1 MTQLREM
8 GSGLQARSEETETL
22 HALLTQLEQA
32 AETSAEGGR
41 EAATQQEVSAL
52 ARASCATQH
61 RQTAGGNQLLVRCA
75 DDMDRGWSTAQDL
88 RRRLAEAQST
98 ARDLR
103 GEVGT
108 LQESAIAQRS
118 RADEEN
124 RQRVCGLRLSMI
136 SLPCLAAAAKGLPIV
151 LSSALCP
158 VECDPAGR
166 PNAAWLTSQ
175 AVERDASR
183 AQLAS
188 LTQKVAKLQGAL
200 TSSRAEATEYA
211 ESMQSALL
219 EKSQLQLA
227 ASQSEAVAVAAAR
240 ASADVAVT
248 AVRAELLEERGERQR

>member
-1 MTQLREM
+1 M

-52 ARASCATQH
+52 ARASCATQQH
-61 RQTAGGNQLLVRCA
+61 RQTAGGGNQLPVHCA
-75 DDMDRGWSTAQDL
+75 DDMDRGRSAAQDL

-108 LQESAIAQRS
+108 LQESAIAQCS
-118 RADEEN
+118 RADEDN
-124 RQRVCGLRLSMI
+124 RQRVCGLRLWMI
-136 SLPCLAAAAKGLPIV
+136 SLPWLAAAAKGLPLV

-158 VECDPAGR
+158 VKCDPAGR

-183 AQLAS
+183 AELAS
-188 LTQKVAKLQGAL
+188 LTQKVAKLKGAL

-211 ESMQSALL
+211 DSMQSALL

-227 ASQSEAVAVAAAR
+227 ASQSEAVAVAAAM